1 MTMNHFIKIIGIGLF
16 FLVQFAT
23 AQRIKANDI
32 APTFTAIDITGNK
45 IDLEKYKG
53 KKVFLAFFRYA
64 SCPVCN
70 FRMHDI
76 LENYDQIKANG
87 YEIIAVYES
96 TNETLNEFLKDET
109 IPFPIIGDPELI
121 LYKKYHVEKSF
132 WRTIGSVFDKKVTSN
147 KSKGKELFKGK
158 KLKKDGN
165 LTRIPADFLIDIK
178 GIITTAY
185 YGSDIGDHLP
195 LEQIIK

>member
-1 MTMNHFIKIIGIGLF
+1 MKHFIKIITIALAF
-16 FLVQFAT
+16 SVQFAT
-23 AQRIKANDI
+23 AQRIKVNDK
-32 APTFTAIDITGNK
+32 APTFTAIDVNGTK

-76 LENYDQIKANG
+76 LENYDQIKASG

-96 TNETLNEFLKDET
+96 TNETLNEFLKDENV
-109 IPFPIIGDPELI
+109 PFPIIGDSELV
-121 LYKKYHVEKSF
+121 LYKKYRVEKSF

-158 KLKKDGN
+158 KIKKDGN
-165 LTRIPADFLIDIK
+165 LTRIPADFLIDEN

-185 YGSDIGDHLP
+185 YGTDIGDHLP
-195 LEQIIK
+195 LDQIIK

>member
-1 MTMNHFIKIIGIGLF
+1 MKHFIKIITIALAF
-16 FLVQFAT
+16 SVQFAT
-23 AQRIKANDI
+23 AQRMKVNDK
-32 APTFTAIDITGNK
+32 APTFTAIDVSGTK

-76 LENYDQIKANG
+76 LENYDQIKASG

-96 TNETLNEFLKDET
+96 TNETLNEFLKDENV
-109 IPFPIIGDPELI
+109 PFPIIGDSELV
-121 LYKKYHVEKSF
+121 LYKKYRVEKSF
-132 WRTIGSVFDKKVTSN
+132 WRTIGSVFDKKAANN

-165 LTRIPADFLIDIK
+165 LTRIPADFLIDEN

-185 YGSDIGDHLP
+185 YGTDIGDHLP
-195 LEQIIK
+195 LDQIIK

>member
-1 MTMNHFIKIIGIGLF
+1 MKHFIKIITIAVAF
-16 FLVQFAT
+16 SVQFAT
-23 AQRIKANDI
+23 AQRIKVNDK
-32 APTFTAIDITGNK
+32 APTFTAIDVNGTK

-76 LENYDQIKANG
+76 LENYDQIKASG
-87 YEIIAVYES
+87 YEIIAIYES
-96 TNETLNEFLKDET
+96 TNETLNEFLKDENV
-109 IPFPIIGDPELI
+109 PFPIIGDSELV
-121 LYKKYHVEKSF
+121 LYKKYKVEKSF
-132 WRTIGSVFDKKVTSN
+132 WRTIGSDFDKKVTKN

-165 LTRIPADFLIDIK
+165 LTRIPADFLIDEN

-185 YGSDIGDHLP
+185 YGTDIGDHLP

>member
-1 MTMNHFIKIIGIGLF
+1 MKHFIKIIGVVIAF
-16 FLVQFAT
+16 SFQFTT
-23 AQRIKANDI
+23 AQRIKVNDK
-32 APTFTAIDITGNK
+32 APTFTAIDVSGTK
-45 IDLEKYKG
+45 IDIEKYKG

-70 FRMHDI
+70 FRMHDV
-76 LENYDQIKANG
+76 LENYDQIKASG

-96 TNETLNEFLKDET
+96 TNKTLNEFLKDENV
-109 IPFPIIGDPELI
+109 PFPIIGDSELV
-121 LYKKYHVEKSF
+121 LYKKYRVEKSF
-132 WRTIGSVFDKKVTSN
+132 WRTISSIFDKKVTSN
-147 KSKGKELFKGK
+147 KTKGKELFKGK

-165 LTRIPADFLIDIK
+165 LTRIPADFLIDEN

-185 YGSDIGDHLP
+185 YGTDIGDHLP

>member
-1 MTMNHFIKIIGIGLF
+1 MKHFIKIIGIVVAF
-16 FLVQFAT
+16 SVQFAT
-23 AQRIKANDI
+23 AQRIKVKDK
-32 APTFTAIDITGNK
+32 APTFTAMDVNGTK

-76 LENYDQIKANG
+76 LENYDQIKASG

-96 TNETLNEFLKDET
+96 TNETLNEFLKDENV
-109 IPFPIIGDPELI
+109 PFPIIGDSELV
-121 LYKKYHVEKSF
+121 LYKKYRVEKSF
-132 WRTIGSVFDKKVTSN
+132 WRTIGSVFDKKVSSN

-165 LTRIPADFLIDIK
+165 LTRIPADFLIDEN
-178 GIITTAY
+178 GIITIAY
-185 YGSDIGDHLP
+185 YGTDIGDHLP

>member
-1 MTMNHFIKIIGIGLF
+1 MKHFIKIITIAVAF
-16 FLVQFAT
+16 SVQFAT
-23 AQRIKANDI
+23 AQRIKINDK
-32 APTFTAIDITGNK
+32 APTFTAIDVSGTK

-76 LENYDQIKANG
+76 LENHDQIKANG

-96 TNETLNEFLKDET
+96 TNETLNEFLKDENV
-109 IPFPIIGDPELI
+109 PFPIIGDSELV
-121 LYKKYHVEKSF
+121 LYKKYRVEKSF
-132 WRTIGSVFDKKVTSN
+132 WRTIGSVFDKKVANN

-165 LTRIPADFLIDIK
+165 LTRIPADFLIDEN

-185 YGSDIGDHLP
+185 YGTDIGDHLP
-195 LEQIIK
+195 LDQIIK

>member
-1 MTMNHFIKIIGIGLF
+1 MKHFIKIIGIALAF
-16 FLVQFAT
+16 SVQFAT
-23 AQRIKANDI
+23 AQRIKVNDK
-32 APTFTAIDITGNK
+32 APTFTAIDVNGTK

-76 LENYDQIKANG
+76 LENYDQIKASG

-96 TNETLNEFLKDET
+96 TNETLDEFLKDENV
-109 IPFPIIGDPELI
+109 PFPIIGDSELV
-121 LYKKYHVEKSF
+121 LYKKYRVEKSF
-132 WRTIGSVFDKKVTSN
+132 WRTIGSIFDKKVTSN
-147 KSKGKELFKGK
+147 KTKGKELFKGK

-165 LTRIPADFLIDIK
+165 LTRIPADFLIDK
-178 GIITTAY
+178 NGIITTAY

>member
-1 MTMNHFIKIIGIGLF
+1 MKHLIKIITIAVAF
-16 FLVQFAT
+16 SIQFAT
-23 AQRIKANDI
+23 AQRINVNDK
-32 APTFTAIDITGNK
+32 APTFTAIDVSGTK
-45 IDLEKYKG
+45 IDLEKHKG

-76 LENYDQIKANG
+76 LENYDQIKASG

-96 TNETLNEFLKDET
+96 TNETLNKFLKDENV
-109 IPFPIIGDPELI
+109 PFPIIGDSELV
-121 LYKKYHVEKSF
+121 LYKKYRVEKSF
-132 WRTIGSVFDKKVTSN
+132 WRTIGSIFDKKVTNN
-147 KSKGKELFKGK
+147 KTKGKELFKGK

-165 LTRIPADFLIDIK
+165 LTRIPADFLIDES

-185 YGSDIGDHLP
+185 YGTDIGDHLP

>member
-1 MTMNHFIKIIGIGLF
+1 MKHFIKIIGIVVAF
-16 FLVQFAT
+16 SVQFAT
-23 AQRIKANDI
+23 AQRIKVNDK
-32 APTFTAIDITGNK
+32 APTFTAIDVSGTK
-45 IDLEKYKG
+45 IDLEKYKD

-76 LENYDQIKANG
+76 LENYDQIKASG

-96 TNETLNEFLKDET
+96 TNETLNEFLKDENV
-109 IPFPIIGDPELI
+109 PFPIIGDSELV
-121 LYKKYHVEKSF
+121 LYKKYRVEKSF

-165 LTRIPADFLIDIK
+165 LTRIPADFLIDEN

-185 YGSDIGDHLP
+185 YGTDIGDHLP
-195 LEQIIK
+195 LDQIIK

>member
-1 MTMNHFIKIIGIGLF
+1 MKHFIKIIGIALAF
-16 FLVQFAT
+16 SVQFAT
-23 AQRIKANDI
+23 AQRIKVNDK
-32 APTFTAIDITGNK
+32 APTFTAIDVNGTK

-76 LENYDQIKANG
+76 LENYDQIKARG

-96 TNETLNEFLKDET
+96 TNETLNEFLKDENV
-109 IPFPIIGDPELI
+109 PFPIIGDSELV
-121 LYKKYHVEKSF
+121 LYKKYRVEKSF

-147 KSKGKELFKGK
+147 KTKGKELFKGK

-165 LTRIPADFLIDIK
+165 LTRIPADFILDEN

-195 LEQIIK
+195 LDQIIK

>member
-1 MTMNHFIKIIGIGLF
+1 MKHFIKIIGIALF

-23 AQRIKANDI
+23 AQRIKVNDK
-32 APTFTAIDITGNK
+32 APTFTANDVNGTK

-76 LENYDQIKANG
+76 LENYDQIKASG

-96 TNETLNEFLKDET
+96 TNETLNEFLRDENV
-109 IPFPIIGDPELI
+109 PFPIIGDSELV
-121 LYKKYHVEKSF
+121 LYKKYRVEKSF
-132 WRTIGSVFDKKVTSN
+132 WRTIGSVFDKKVTNN
-147 KSKGKELFKGK
+147 KNKGKELFNGK

-165 LTRIPADFLIDIK
+165 LTRIPADFLIDEN

-185 YGSDIGDHLP
+185 YGKDIGDHLP
-195 LEQIIK
+195 LDQIIK

>member
-1 MTMNHFIKIIGIGLF
+1 MKHFIKIIGVVIAF
-16 FLVQFAT
+16 SFQFTT
-23 AQRIKANDI
+23 AQRIKVNDK
-32 APTFTAIDITGNK
+32 APTFTAIDVRGTK
-45 IDLEKYKG
+45 IDFEKYKG

-70 FRMHDI
+70 FRMHDV
-76 LENYDQIKANG
+76 LENYDQIKASG

-96 TNETLNEFLKDET
+96 TNKTLNEFLKDENV
-109 IPFPIIGDPELI
+109 PFPIIGDSELV
-121 LYKKYHVEKSF
+121 LYKKYRVEKSF
-132 WRTIGSVFDKKVTSN
+132 WRTISSIFDKKVTSN
-147 KSKGKELFKGK
+147 KTKGKELFKGK

-165 LTRIPADFLIDIK
+165 LTRIPADFLIDEN

-185 YGSDIGDHLP
+185 YGTDIGDHLP

>member
-1 MTMNHFIKIIGIGLF
+1 MKHFIKIIGIVVAF
-16 FLVQFAT
+16 SVQFAT
-23 AQRIKANDI
+23 AQRIKVNDK
-32 APTFTAIDITGNK
+32 APTFSAIDVSGTK

-76 LENYDQIKANG
+76 LENYDQIKASG

-96 TNETLNEFLKDET
+96 TNETLNEFLKDENV
-109 IPFPIIGDPELI
+109 PFPIIGDSELV
-121 LYKKYHVEKSF
+121 LYKKYRVEKSF

-165 LTRIPADFLIDIK
+165 LTRIPADFLIDEN

-185 YGSDIGDHLP
+185 YGTDIGDHLP
-195 LEQIIK
+195 LDQIIK

>member
-1 MTMNHFIKIIGIGLF
+1 MKHLIKIITIAVAF
-16 FLVQFAT
+16 SIQFAT
-23 AQRIKANDI
+23 AQRINVNDK
-32 APTFTAIDITGNK
+32 APTFTAIDVSGTK

-70 FRMHDI
+70 FRMHDV
-76 LENYDQIKANG
+76 LENYDQIKASG

-96 TNETLNEFLKDET
+96 TNETLNKFLKDENV
-109 IPFPIIGDPELI
+109 PFPIIGDSELV
-121 LYKKYHVEKSF
+121 LYKKYRVEKSF
-132 WRTIGSVFDKKVTSN
+132 WRTIGSIFDKKVTSN
-147 KSKGKELFKGK
+147 KTKGKELFKGK

-165 LTRIPADFLIDIK
+165 LTRIPADFLIDES

-185 YGSDIGDHLP
+185 YGTDIGDHLP
-195 LEQIIK
+195 FEQIIK

>member
-1 MTMNHFIKIIGIGLF
+1 MKHFIKIIGVVIAF
-16 FLVQFAT
+16 SFQFTT
-23 AQRIKANDI
+23 AQRIKVNDK
-32 APTFTAIDITGNK
+32 APTFTAIDVSGTK
-45 IDLEKYKG
+45 IDIEKYKG

-70 FRMHDI
+70 FRMHDV
-76 LENYDQIKANG
+76 LENYDQIKASG

-96 TNETLNEFLKDET
+96 TNKSLNEFLKDENV
-109 IPFPIIGDPELI
+109 PFPIIGDSELV
-121 LYKKYHVEKSF
+121 LYKKYRVEKSF
-132 WRTIGSVFDKKVTSN
+132 WRTISSIFDKKVTSN
-147 KSKGKELFKGK
+147 KTKGKELFKGK

-165 LTRIPADFLIDIK
+165 LTRIPADFLIDEN

-185 YGSDIGDHLP
+185 YGTDIGDHLP